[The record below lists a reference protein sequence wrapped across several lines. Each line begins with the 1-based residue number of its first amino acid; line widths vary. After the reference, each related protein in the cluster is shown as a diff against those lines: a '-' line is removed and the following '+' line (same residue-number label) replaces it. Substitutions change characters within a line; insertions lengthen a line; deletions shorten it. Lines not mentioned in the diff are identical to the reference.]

1 MRNWIL
7 TVLVLGCTCTQLA
20 TAEVQSGRGA
30 GYQPPTAQHRK
41 IDTLDDRVNRMG
53 VRLGLSDAQKA
64 AVKEILLRGQ
74 AMGKRV
80 WSEPNMSGADRILAY
95 RNIDR
100 QITVQI
106 SAVLTP
112 EQRKKYG
119 LPDKEPPPMKIVP
132 GTKLPGLN

>member
-1 MRNWIL
+1 MRYWSQA
-7 TVLVLGCTCTQLA
+7 VLVLACACTQFA
-20 TAEVQSGRGA
+20 IADVQSGKGA
-30 GYQPPTAQHRK
+30 GYQSPGNHHRK

-53 VRLGLSDAQKA
+53 GRLALTDAQKA
-64 AVKEILLRGQ
+64 AVKTILERGQ
-74 AMGKRV
+74 VMGQRV
-80 WSEPNMSGADRILAY
+80 WTEPNMSGAERIQAF

-100 QITVQI
+100 QMTVQI

-119 LPDKEPPPMKIVP
+119 LPDQEPPPNKIVP

>member
-1 MRNWIL
+1 MRYWIL
-7 TVLVLGCTCTQLA
+7 IALA
-20 TAEVQSGRGA
+20 LAFSPLRASLAEVQSGKGA
-30 GYQPPTAQHRK
+30 GYQPPGYHHRK
-41 IDTLDDRVNRMG
+41 VDTLDDRVNRMG
-53 VRLGLSDAQKA
+53 ARLGLTEPQKA
-64 AVKEILLRGQ
+64 AVKTILERGQ
-74 AMGKRV
+74 AMGKGV
-80 WSEPNMSGADRILAY
+80 WTDPKLSGAERILAF

-119 LPDKEPPPMKIVP
+119 LPDKEPPPTKLVP

>member
-1 MRNWIL
+1 MRHWIPVAL
-7 TVLVLGCTCTQLA
+7 ALSLGPLHAALA
-20 TAEVQSGRGA
+20 DVQSGKGA
-30 GYQPPTAQHRK
+30 GYQPPGYHHRPPE
-41 IDTLDDRVNRMG
+41 TLDERVNRMG
-53 VRLGLSDAQKA
+53 GRLGLTDEQKA
-64 AVKEILLRGQ
+64 AVKKILERGQ
-74 AMGKRV
+74 VLGQNV
-80 WSEPNMSGADRILAY
+80 WTQPNMSGADRILAY